1 MGKIS
6 MLAAGAIGYVFG
18 TRAGREQSDKISG
31 QAKRLW
37 KDPKVQRKAGQA
49 QEAAEDLGHK
59 AGDKITAKVKER
71 TGNDSTGRTDAPAT
85 TTTTA
90 SPGTGVGTTPGT
102 GAGGLGSGEST
113 SGPGTTPGRGG
124 LG

>member
-18 TRAGREQSDKISG
+18 TRAGREQYDKISG

-59 AGDKITAKVKER
+59 AGDKITAKVKEKA
-71 TGNDSTGRTDAPAT
+71 GNDSTDTPT

-102 GAGGLGSGEST
+102 GAGGLGSGEPT